1 MVNVKKEEQIIEV
14 KIGNISIPIKV
25 RPGDE
30 MYYQLVA
37 NKVNEK
43 YRAIKETNPDT
54 IQSYALTAFEFAT
67 GDVEISHKLNEKI
80 GKIEDSVAKLVDQLD
95 SVLQDYK

>member
-1 MVNVKKEEQIIEV
+1 MVNVKKEEQTIEV

-25 RPGDE
+25 RPGEE
-30 MYYQLVA
+30 MYYQLIA
-37 NKVNEK
+37 NRVNEK

-67 GDVEISHKLNEKI
+67 GDVEVARKLEEKI
-80 GKIEDSVAKLVDQLD
+80 VKIEDTVSTLVEKLDT
-95 SVLQDYK
+95 VLTGNK

>member
-14 KIGNISIPIKV
+14 KIGNILIPIKIKH
-25 RPGDE
+25 GDE

-43 YRAIKETNPDT
+43 YRAIKENNPDT
-54 IQSYALTAFEFAT
+54 IQSYALTAFEFAA
-67 GDVEISHKLNEKI
+67 GDVEIAHKLNEKVAE
-80 GKIEDSVAKLVDQLD
+80 IEDHISKLVDKLD
-95 SVLQDYK
+95 GLLQDYK